1 MYNIIRV
8 LTKRVCMKDNYY
20 RHINGVPYKMHCF
33 IEMQFAAYFY
43 TVVPYQVLIRLPIYK
58 NSAISKSGAIF
69 LSFCKIR
76 DFGSPTKSHFYTY
89 FNKDTHRTVL
99 YFLVYDQELEKQK
112 DFKNV

>member
-1 MYNIIRV
+1 MN
-8 LTKRVCMKDNYY
+8 DNYY

-43 TVVPYQVLIRLPIYK
+43 TVVPYQALFRLPIYK

-76 DFGSPTKSHFYTY
+76 EFGSPTIEQQKPVWHLKEYVQMHSMGAEVNEQLRLY
-89 FNKDTHRTVL
+89 RTC
-99 YFLVYDQELEKQK
+99 
-112 DFKNV
+112 DFVQ

>member
-1 MYNIIRV
+1 
-8 LTKRVCMKDNYY
+8 MKYNYY

-43 TVVPYQVLIRLPIYK
+43 TVVPYQALFRLPIYK

-76 DFGSPTKSHFYTY
+76 DFGSPTNGLECDMLKYTRVIQ
-89 FNKDTHRTVL
+89 N
-99 YFLVYDQELEKQK
+99 E
-112 DFKNV
+112 